1 MGQAR
6 ERDPASTSYVGKA
19 AAGIRS
25 RALARRRTLRA
36 MRIRRASDG
45 LPILSLWLLHRA
57 PR

>member
-36 MRIRRASDG
+36 MRIRRASG
-45 LPILSLWLLHRA
+45 RGGALRQKAILRT
-57 PR
+57 